1 MEIFIGIKVPRLH
14 VYVVVFLALAH
25 EEFLSKGGL
34 FGGCIGPEHW
44 DFDKVEALMMQFWV
58 GSKVQGCSS

>member
-1 MEIFIGIKVPRLH
+1 M
-14 VYVVVFLALAH
+14 YVVVLLALAH
-25 EEFLSKGGL
+25 EEFLVKGGL
-34 FGGCIGPEHW
+34 FGGCTGPEHW